1 MLNSCQRHLVPP
13 EYQCIVQ
20 KKFVAQ
26 CLGDSSGGGGRQVEQ
41 IPCCPYV
48 HTLPLHRIFYF
59 KQAREADRNRI
70 S

>member
-26 CLGDSSGGGGRQVEQ
+26 CLGDSSGGGTSGRAD
-41 IPCCPYV
+41 
-48 HTLPLHRIFYF
+48 TLLSVCSHAPTSQNILF
-59 KQAREADRNRI
+59 
-70 S
+70 